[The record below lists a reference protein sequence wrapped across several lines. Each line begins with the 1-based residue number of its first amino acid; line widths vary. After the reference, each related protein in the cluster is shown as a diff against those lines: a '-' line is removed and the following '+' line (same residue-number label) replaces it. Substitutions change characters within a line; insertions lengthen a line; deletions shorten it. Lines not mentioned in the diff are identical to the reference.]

1 MEWLSILPAFL
12 MAVIPAMF
20 RLATPLIYASLGGV
34 ISERS
39 GVVNIGLE
47 GIMIMG
53 AFAGVITSLFTGNA
67 WLGVLAGMVAGGLV
81 ALIHAYI
88 SIELR
93 GDQVISGTAINVL
106 AAAFTGFMLRKMF
119 HHAGQSPQVA
129 ALPTWDLPFL
139 QKIPV
144 VGGWLYELFRQ
155 GPMVYLALIMVG
167 VIWFIL
173 YKTRLGLRIRA
184 AGEHP
189 EAVETVGVNL
199 FGIRYFSVIM
209 SGVLA
214 GLGGVALSLGSISS
228 FVENMS
234 AGKGFIALAAMIFG
248 KWNPIGAFFACLFFA
263 LTDAVQMQ
271 AQIFGMTFIPKEFLM
286 MFPYIATMLALLGF
300 IGRSTA
306 PAADGLPYERHK

>member
-1 MEWLSILPAFL
+1 MDWLNILPAFL
-12 MAVIPAMF
+12 MAVLPAMF
-20 RLATPLIYASLGGV
+20 RLATPMIFASLGGV

-53 AFAGVITSLFTGNA
+53 AFAGVMTALSTGNP
-67 WLGVLAGMVAGGLV
+67 WLGILAGMISGGLV

-88 SIELR
+88 SIDLH

-119 HHAGQSPQVA
+119 HHAGQSPQVT

-144 VGGWLYELFRQ
+144 VGSWLYELFRQ
-155 GPMVYLALIMVG
+155 GPMVYLAIIMVV
-167 VIWFIL
+167 VIWFLL

-189 EAVETVGVNL
+189 EAVETVGINL
-199 FGIRYFSVIM
+199 FGIRYFSVVM

-214 GLGGVALSLGSISS
+214 GLGGVAISLGSISS

-248 KWNPIGAFFACLFFA
+248 KWNPIGAFLACLFFA

-271 AQIFGMTFIPKEFLM
+271 AQIFGITFIPKEFLM

-306 PAADGLPYERHK
+306 PAADGVAYERRK

>member
-1 MEWLSILPAFL
+1 MDWLNILPAFL
-12 MAVIPAMF
+12 MAIFPAML
-20 RLATPLIYASLGGV
+20 RLATPMIFASLGGV

-67 WLGVLAGMVAGGLV
+67 WLGVLAGMVVGGLV
-81 ALIHAYI
+81 AFIHAYI
-88 SIELR
+88 SIDLH

-106 AAAFTGFMLRKMF
+106 AAAFTGFMLRKLF
-119 HHAGQSPQVA
+119 HHAGQSPQVT
-129 ALPTWDLPFL
+129 ALPTWEMPFL
-139 QKIPV
+139 QKVP
-144 VGGWLYELFRQ
+144 GLGSWLYELFRQ
-155 GPMVYLALIMVG
+155 GPMVYLAIVMVG
-167 VIWFIL
+167 VIWFL
-173 YKTRLGLRIRA
+173 LFKTRLGLRIRA

-263 LTDAVQMQ
+263 FTDALQMQ
-271 AQIFGMTFIPKEFLM
+271 AQIFGITFIPKEFLM

-306 PAADGLPYERHK
+306 PAADGLPYERRK